1 MLSKKKQLE
10 KIGIRDIEPFNEIR
24 LILKYKHQNAT
35 PFQIAENQKSKF
47 FIPYTTRRRV
57 KRIFDLENEILA
69 KTVVE
74 NLKDYEKY
82 FPSYNHKIII
92 ANYNS

>member
-24 LILKYKHQNAT
+24 LILKYKYQNAT

-57 KRIFDLENEILA
+57 
-69 KTVVE
+69 
-74 NLKDYEKY
+74 
-82 FPSYNHKIII
+82 
-92 ANYNS
+92 